1 MCDTACLVAQRF
13 VLDSIKVM
21 DVVVHFIARRL
32 TLFSIINS
40 SVLLRASSHDDS
52 FYFSSV

>member
-1 MCDTACLVAQRF
+1 MCDTTCLVAQRF

-21 DVVVHFIARRL
+21 DVVVRFIARRL

>member
-1 MCDTACLVAQRF
+1 MCDTTCLVAQRF

-21 DVVVHFIARRL
+21 DVVVRFIARRL

-40 SVLLRASSHDDS
+40 SVLLRASSYDDS

>member
-1 MCDTACLVAQRF
+1 MCDVARRF
-13 VLDSIKVM
+13 VLNSVKVT
-21 DVVVHFIARRL
+21 DVVVRFVARCL

-40 SVLLRASSHDDS
+40 SVSFRFSSRDDS